1 MAVTQFKTGSS
12 FKNLTKYNDFLT
24 SNAAYE
30 PYQFNSIATL
40 TPTSGTTATFSSI
53 PGIYKSLQIRVNAL
67 VTSGASMDLTFNGD
81 TATNY
86 SWHTIAQDTSTVVAS
101 AGASTSNMRL
111 FGTAQIVAA
120 GYPLGAIIDIIDYA
134 STTKNKT
141 TKSFC
146 EAVKNTGPA
155 LEIYSGMWR
164 STSAVTSLTITSSAA
179 FTTGTSIALYGM
191 K

>member
-1 MAVTQFKTGSS
+1 
-12 FKNLTKYNDFLT
+12 
-24 SNAAYE
+24 
-30 PYQFNSIATL
+30 
-40 TPTSGTTATFSSI
+40 
-53 PGIYKSLQIRVNAL
+53 
-67 VTSGASMDLTFNGD
+67 MDLTFNGD